1 MKNEGFAA
9 EPVVGQPVVAPLQN
23 QHQPDKAAGL
33 DIAIVVPT
41 YNESQN
47 VRKVV
52 LALSAVLTPL
62 RFEIIFVD
70 DNSPDRTAD
79 IVRDLAGEFPQV
91 RCLQRVG
98 RRGLSSAAI
107 EGMLATTAP
116 VVALIDGDLQHDE
129 TALPKML
136 DILYSEDVDM
146 VVGSRY
152 AQGGGFGDWSQNRR
166 RLSEL
171 ATRLSKRMTGVELT
185 DPMSGFFLIRSN
197 RLRERVGDLTG
208 VGYKILLDI
217 LSAPGGKIALREV
230 PYEFRE
236 REAGESKLDNKVVLE
251 FIELLLARTIGRWI
265 PTKFIM
271 FAMVGALGI
280 VVHMVVLT
288 LLFRSG
294 LVSFTT
300 GQAIATLVAMTTN
313 FFVNNV
319 FTYFDRQLR
328 GWQLLPGWA
337 TFCAASAVG
346 AVANLGIAVYLF
358 ETMDTV
364 WFMSALGGVIVGS
377 AWNYAVTALYTW
389 KTG

>member
-1 MKNEGFAA
+1 MKSDDLAA
-9 EPVVGQPVVAPLQN
+9 TPAVRQLAGAPQKGHP
-23 QHQPDKAAGL
+23 QRAAGL
-33 DIAIVVPT
+33 DIAIVIPT

-47 VRKVV
+47 VRKMTE
-52 LALSAVLTPL
+52 LLYDVLTPL

-79 IVRDLAGEFPQV
+79 IVRELASDYPQV

-116 VVALIDGDLQHDE
+116 IVALIDGDMQHDE

-136 DILYSEDVDM
+136 EVLYTEGVDL

-152 AQGGGFGDWSQNRR
+152 AIGGGFGDWSENRR

-171 ATRLSKRMTGVELT
+171 ATRISKRMTGVELT
-185 DPMSGFFLIRSN
+185 DPMSGFFMIRSN
-197 RLRERVGDLTG
+197 RLRDRVGDLTG

-217 LSAPGGKIALREV
+217 LSAPGDKIELREV

-236 REAGESKLDNKVVLE
+236 REAGESKLDNKVILE
-251 FIELLLARTIGRWI
+251 FVELLLARTIGRWI

-271 FAMVGALGI
+271 FSMVGALGV
-280 VVHMVVLT
+280 VVHMVILT
-288 LLFRSG
+288 ALFRSG
-294 LVSFTT
+294 FASFTT
-300 GQAIATLVAMTTN
+300 AQAIATVVAMTAN

-319 FTYFDRQLR
+319 FTYFDSQLR
-328 GWQLLPGWA
+328 GWQLLPGWL
-337 TFCAASAVG
+337 TFCAASSIG

-358 ETMDTV
+358 ETMDAV
-364 WFMSALGGVIVGS
+364 WFMSALGGIIVGS